1 MPFQFGEQ
9 KQKVNRGLVLIN
21 YDDIAKKIELYLFNA
36 MKDIKI
42 YTLKDKNMILDIDY
56 SEIVSGIIKI
66 LKEGSNGSSKN
77 SN

>member
-1 MPFQFGEQ
+1 
-9 KQKVNRGLVLIN
+9 LIN

>member
-9 KQKVNRGLVLIN
+9 KQKINRGLVLIN

>member
-1 MPFQFGEQ
+1 MPFQFREQ
-9 KQKVNRGLVLIN
+9 KQKINRGLVLIN